1 MRRVIQFSNT
11 MNHELFTIAVLYF
24 TSFFA
29 IINPLGVMPVFMTMT
44 ADLTDKQRKKTALKA
59 VFTAFIT
66 LLLFAFSGQLMF
78 RFFGI
83 SVDGFRVV
91 GGIIFFIMGF
101 DLLQARISKIKMDE
115 EMVKKYVDDIS
126 VTPLG
131 IPIIAG
137 PGAITNAIVLME
149 DSAHLS
155 LKVILILTIIITLGL
170 TYVVLLGAGN
180 IGRLLGET
188 GNKITMKLMGLIMMV
203 IAVEF
208 FFAGLK
214 PILQS
219 IFQITPVS

>member
-44 ADLTDKQRKKTALKA
+44 ADLTDKQRKKTAFKA

-170 TYVVLLGAGN
+170 TYVVLLGAGK

>member
-170 TYVVLLGAGN
+170 TYVVLLGAGK

-219 IFQITPVS
+219 IFQISPVS

>member
-155 LKVILILTIIITLGL
+155 YPDHYHHPWPYIRCIAWRRENRQA
-170 TYVVLLGAGN
+170 AGRN
-180 IGRLLGET
+180 REQNHHET
-188 GNKITMKLMGLIMMV
+188 DGIDYDGDCGGVFLRW
-203 IAVEF
+203 
-208 FFAGLK
+208 
-214 PILQS
+214 S
-219 IFQITPVS
+219 